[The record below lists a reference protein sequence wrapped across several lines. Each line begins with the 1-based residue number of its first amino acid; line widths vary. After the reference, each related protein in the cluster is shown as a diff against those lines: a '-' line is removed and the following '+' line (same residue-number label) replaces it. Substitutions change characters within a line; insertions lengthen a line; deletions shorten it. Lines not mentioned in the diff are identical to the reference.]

1 MKKISTVQVFGN
13 EVFKEQKLT
22 IGVDLGDRWS
32 FYCVLEE
39 AGQII
44 LEQKV
49 PTTPEAMKQ
58 TFSRIPQSRMALET
72 GTHSPWVSRLLTEL
86 GHEVIVAHAQKVQL
100 ITKSNRKD
108 DPHDARTLARLARI
122 DPELLGPI
130 RHRSVQAQI
139 HLTVIRARA
148 ELVSARTALVNA
160 ARGLVKSYGQ
170 RLPKCGTQQVSRELA
185 AALSTELR
193 DVLEPLLKEIESL
206 NERIK
211 EYDERME
218 KIAKEVYPE
227 VSLLKQVKGVGT
239 QIALTYVLT
248 IEDPHRFVKSLPQKR
263 GKRGR
268 LSGSSTYG
276 NENTPLAPSEYR
288 SQKSA
293 DGRMA
298 TGAGLAEW
306 EQTHGKKKAKCAL
319 PSTGLLMEGVGLTS
333 AGLCEIIRPRQRE
346 VQHEIPNRNMG
357 GCGLSRCELV
367 GGLFLICKQGP
378 SDRTDCF
385 HSYPLNLPRC
395 DCRLALSR

>member
-1 MKKISTVQVFGN
+1 MKKISTMQVFSN
-13 EVFKEQKLT
+13 EILKEQKLT
-22 IGVDLGDRWS
+22 IGMDLGDRWS
-32 FYCVLEE
+32 FYCILDE
-39 AGQII
+39 ACRII

-58 TFSRIPQSRMALET
+58 TFSRIPQSRIALET

-86 GHEVIVAHAQKVQL
+86 EHEVIVAHAQKVQL

-108 DPHDARTLARLARI
+108 DRHDARTLARLARI
-122 DPELLGPI
+122 DPELLGPV

-170 RLPKCGTQQVSRELA
+170 RLPKCGTQQVNWELA

-193 DVLEPLLKEIESL
+193 DVLEPLLKEVESL

-218 KIAKEVYPE
+218 KIAKEVHPE

-248 IEDPHRFVKSLPQKR
+248 IEDPHRFLKSREVGCFLGLRPGRRNSGESEPQKKISKEGDRYLRTMMVQGAHYILGPFGQDSDLRRWGLKLAAR
-263 GKRGR
+263 GGQNAKKRAVVAVARKLAVLLHR
-268 LSGSSTYG
+268 LWVSGEVY
-276 NENTPLAPSEYR
+276 EPLR
-288 SQKSA
+288 NSQKA
-293 DGRMA
+293 MRA
-298 TGAGLAEW
+298 VA
-306 EQTHGKKKAKCAL
+306 
-319 PSTGLLMEGVGLTS
+319 
-333 AGLCEIIRPRQRE
+333 
-346 VQHEIPNRNMG
+346 
-357 GCGLSRCELV
+357 
-367 GGLFLICKQGP
+367 
-378 SDRTDCF
+378 
-385 HSYPLNLPRC
+385 
-395 DCRLALSR
+395 

>member
-1 MKKISTVQVFGN
+1 MRYAPNDRRAFKHKKRRPAMKKISTVQVFGN
-13 EVFKEQKLT
+13 EILKEQKLT

-32 FYCVLEE
+32 FYCVLDE
-39 AGQII
+39 AGKII

-49 PTTPEAMKQ
+49 PTTPEAVKQ
-58 TFSRIPQSRMALET
+58 AFSRIPQSRIALET
-72 GTHSPWVSRLLTEL
+72 GTHSPWVSRLFTEL

-108 DPHDARTLARLARI
+108 DRHDARTLARLARI

-170 RLPKCGTQQVSRELA
+170 RLPKCGTQQVGRELA

-206 NERIK
+206 NDGIK
-211 EYDERME
+211 EYDARME

-248 IEDPHRFVKSLPQKR
+248 IEDPHRFLKSREVGCFLGLKPGRRNSGESEPQKKISKEGDRYLRTMMVQGAHYILGPFGADSDLRRWGLKLAER
-263 GKRGR
+263 GGKNAKKRAVVAVARKLAVLLHR
-268 LSGSSTYG
+268 LWVSGEVY
-276 NENTPLAPSEYR
+276 EPLR
-288 SQKSA
+288 NSQKA
-293 DGRMA
+293 MRA
-298 TGAGLAEW
+298 VA
-306 EQTHGKKKAKCAL
+306 
-319 PSTGLLMEGVGLTS
+319 
-333 AGLCEIIRPRQRE
+333 
-346 VQHEIPNRNMG
+346 
-357 GCGLSRCELV
+357 
-367 GGLFLICKQGP
+367 
-378 SDRTDCF
+378 
-385 HSYPLNLPRC
+385 
-395 DCRLALSR
+395 